1 MLLKTSTVGYM
12 GASLPHHWVSA
23 AVSPIQNRMF
33 PPGFWQIDSWAGG
46 GGGPI
51 EKTRPSPARPSPT
64 RPSPTRPKPSRP
76 STPLPGVS
84 QIIINLFK
92 APTIF
97 LLKSTVCHEIFEP
110 HFFRYSIMGL
120 LKTVKQNPKNFRIWF
135 RVCGDIRTQSWNQFW
150 VHGICRNKILA

>member
-46 GGGPI
+46 GGGRGGNR
-51 EKTRPSPARPSPT
+51 ENPT
-64 RPSPTRPKPSRP
+64 ITHPTKSSRP

-150 VHGICRNKILA
+150 VHCICRNKILA